1 MSAEPAQCAAAPY
14 RWYVYAACT
23 VLAVALNYA
32 FGKDMAWDEL
42 SYHLYAGFSAVHDRF
57 AQDYFPAGP
66 QTYFNPYIYVP
77 LYLLVSS
84 DLSSLEISSVLAMVH
99 SVMLWLTYE
108 LAVAVCPYDD
118 KYRRL
123 VFGLCRHHERRIS
136 AGRLAVARPRS
147 SRAEHG
153 AGRRCRPAVRHSYR
167 VETDQRRSRNLGL
180 RHSNNVAADS
190 ARAIPS
196 GTCLRHFSGAWFSPH
211 RRAMVLSSR
220 AEVRQSRFSIDEP
233 PIPLAG
239 IYHRAAAS
247 SAFHSGLARR
257 GSLAPVRHDRSRNDG
272 ARRNEGSGS
281 AVCHPG
287 GAGWRSALSLAVAA
301 SRGLL
306 NPIGGRRRCGFGAY
320 TYSDRLRARCGLSG
334 SGNSRYFLP
343 MSSVAAVVLVA
354 LIYKLFAMR
363 PKVRNYVLAGILGVQ
378 GVQLWMG
385 ADYRWNEAPW
395 DAQWIN
401 IGVPVKLRSE
411 ASLYLTIGA
420 QTNSFLAL
428 YLAPGSGLINF
439 SGLYTL
445 GPDGANGARIESLV
459 RRYAPNIRM
468 LIRGARLYRNDERR
482 LPNRVQ
488 IDDALRPF
496 GLRVDDS
503 DCATIAVH
511 GLTPD
516 LEFTIATSQPTVPQ
530 ARDTTYLLSCHVVP
544 DKSDYSAQ
552 LPARRDIDLVLDHL
566 EDACPALFEPR
577 RPRTEYIGD
586 GGLRR
591 YGDTDLTAWVSHGLV
606 KFMQASLGGD
616 AVFLGREIDWTKA
629 PVPVQCGRRDG
640 RYFAILPDSAQR
652 PRAAGTLQ

>member
-320 TYSDRLRARCGLSG
+320 TYSDRLRARCGLGGLVERLRQQPLFLADVQRRGGRSRRVDIQTVCDAAQG
-334 SGNSRYFLP
+334 S
-343 MSSVAAVVLVA
+343 
-354 LIYKLFAMR
+354 
-363 PKVRNYVLAGILGVQ
+363 Q
-378 GVQLWMG
+378 
-385 ADYRWNEAPW
+385 
-395 DAQWIN
+395 
-401 IGVPVKLRSE
+401 LRSRRHSWGPGR
-411 ASLYLTIGA
+411 A
-420 QTNSFLAL
+420 AL
-428 YLAPGSGLINF
+428 DGSGL
-439 SGLYTL
+439 
-445 GPDGANGARIESLV
+445 SLE
-459 RRYAPNIRM
+459 
-468 LIRGARLYRNDERR
+468 RGAL
-482 LPNRVQ
+482 
-488 IDDALRPF
+488 
-496 GLRVDDS
+496 G
-503 DCATIAVH
+503 CAMDQHWSAGQAPV
-511 GLTPD
+511 GG
-516 LEFTIATSQPTVPQ
+516 QP
-530 ARDTTYLLSCHVVP
+530 
-544 DKSDYSAQ
+544 
-552 LPARRDIDLVLDHL
+552 ILDH
-566 EDACPALFEPR
+566 R
-577 RPRTEYIGD
+577 RPNEFLPRSLSRT
-586 GGLRR
+586 RFR
-591 YGDTDLTAWVSHGLV
+591 TDQFFGPLHARSGRSQRSPHRVTG
-606 KFMQASLGGD
+606 ASIRTQYTH
-616 AVFLGREIDWTKA
+616 AHPRCA
-629 PVPVQCGRRDG
+629 
-640 RYFAILPDSAQR
+640 AIPQ
-652 PRAAGTLQ
+652 